1 VRYEYSERQ
10 SEILRSVP
18 TELYTL
24 ALELWRADSDL
35 EMFSFNKELYH
46 IVGID
51 EFPTNSAEDK
61 EFFARACVQINEQL
75 YHTFGFYLRTKHPL
89 SVLSQCNGKVL
100 QNFLIGRKT
109 WLRRH

>member
-18 TELYTL
+18 TGLYTL

-35 EMFSFNKELYH
+35 EMFSFNKELYP

-51 EFPTNSAEDK
+51 EFPTNSA
-61 EFFARACVQINEQL
+61 
-75 YHTFGFYLRTKHPL
+75 
-89 SVLSQCNGKVL
+89 
-100 QNFLIGRKT
+100 
-109 WLRRH
+109 